1 MRLDENKKI
10 GLFFVIPLIVY
21 FIIFFI
27 YPIYVLIS
35 YAFTSPG
42 GSFTLSNFAAMPKD
56 FILKISLINTLYYY
70 VGSTVLQFGAG
81 FLLAVLLNAYS
92 GRLKSFFKGALF
104 VPLTVSPVVIGLIWI
119 LILNPTYGPV
129 DYILRTLGIIR
140 SPVNWLGSTELA
152 MPSIIIAN
160 GWEYIP
166 FVFLIIYA
174 GLQTIPKQLYEAA
187 EIDGMSHL
195 QTFRYITLPLIRPI
209 MLVAF
214 LLNSIGIL
222 QGFALV
228 YEVTSGG
235 PGYSTYI
242 LSYYIYQV
250 GFAFFHMHYAAALA
264 ILFLIIVGAYVF
276 LILRLTS
283 VEKYLGLRSYE

>member
-1 MRLDENKKI
+1 MASD
-10 GLFFVIPLIVY
+10 PLLRV
-21 FIIFFI
+21 
-27 YPIYVLIS
+27 
-35 YAFTSPG
+35 
-42 GSFTLSNFAAMPKD
+42 
-56 FILKISLINTLYYY
+56 SLINTFYYY
-70 VGSTVLQFGAG
+70 AGSAALQFGIG
-81 FLLAVLLNAYS
+81 FLLAVVLNAYS
-92 GRLKSFFKGALF
+92 GRLKGFFKGALF
-104 VPLTVSPVVIGLIWI
+104 VPLTVSPVVIGLMWI
-119 LILNPTYGPV
+119 IIFNPTYGPV
-129 DYILRTLGIIR
+129 DYILKALGIAKYSI
-140 SPVNWLGSTELA
+140 NWLGSTNLA
-152 MPSIIIAN
+152 MPTIIIAN

-166 FVFLIIYA
+166 FVFLIIFA

-187 EIDGMSHL
+187 EVDGMSHF

-250 GFAFFHMHYAAALA
+250 GFSFFNFRYAAALS
-264 ILFLIIVGAYVF
+264 ILFLIIVGVFVF
-276 LILRLTS
+276 LVLKFTS
-283 VEKYLGLRSYE
+283 VEKYLGLSDHEQV